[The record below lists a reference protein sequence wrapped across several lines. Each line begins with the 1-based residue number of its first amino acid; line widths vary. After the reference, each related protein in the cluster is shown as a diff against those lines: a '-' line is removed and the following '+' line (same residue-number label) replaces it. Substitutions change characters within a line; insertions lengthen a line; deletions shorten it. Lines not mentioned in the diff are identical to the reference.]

1 MDLLKKAT
9 LHGKKATECQLR
21 LYVTRFFHRKVAVLV
36 IDGFSYDAVHN
47 SGK

>member
-9 LHGKKATECQLR
+9 LHGKNATECQLR
-21 LYVTRFFHRKVAVLV
+21 VTRFFHRKVAVLV